1 MLSFRLDPSSKKP
14 QSSTSSPVSRAK
26 FLPRN
31 QSEIVDRRRLLVAG
45 AALATSIMLPISRI
59 HAKPMASARL
69 ADFKSPR
76 FGLVTY
82 LWGKDMELPALL
94 EACEYA
100 GMAGVELRTEH
111 KHGVEPSLSD
121 LQRKEVRKQFDR
133 SGITLVGYGSNCEFH
148 SPKPDVLAANIKL
161 CKDYIHLMHD
171 CGGSGVK
178 VKPNAFAP
186 DVPRAKTIE
195 QIGNALNELAQYG
208 EGYGQQIRLEVHGQ
222 GTSELSVVRDIFQ
235 VATHPNVTVCW
246 NSNNEDLAPP
256 GLEDNFNMVRARF
269 GDTLHLRELNLN
281 DYPYQDLIKLL
292 VKTEYTGWV
301 LMEARTDPKN
311 KPEAMKEQRA
321 IFDSMV
327 QLAIK
332 ANPISNATPS
342 N

>member
-1 MLSFRLDPSSKKP
+1 MLSFRSDPSSKKP
-14 QSSTSSPVSRAK
+14 QLPEYSPVSRVRV
-26 FLPRN
+26 LSRN
-31 QSEIVDRRRLLVAG
+31 QGEIVDRRRLLVGG
-45 AALATSIMLPISRI
+45 AALATSIMLPNSRI
-59 HAKPMASARL
+59 HANPIASPRAS
-69 ADFKSPR
+69 DFQSPR

-82 LWGKDMELPALL
+82 LWGKDMVLPALL

-111 KHGVEPSLSD
+111 KHGVEPGLSD
-121 LQRKEVRKQFDR
+121 LQRKEVRKQFER

-148 SPKPDVLAANIKL
+148 SPKPDVLAANIQL

-195 QIGNALNELAQYG
+195 QIGNALNELAEYG
-208 EGYGQQIRLEVHGQ
+208 EKYGQQIRLEVHGQ
-222 GTSELSVVRDIFQ
+222 GTSELSVVRDIYQ
-235 VATHPNVTVCW
+235 VARHPNATVCW
-246 NSNNEDLAPP
+246 NSNNEDLAAP
-256 GLEDNFNMVRARF
+256 GLEANFNMVRSRF
-269 GDTLHLRELNLN
+269 GETLHLRELNLN
-281 DYPYQDLIKLL
+281 DYPYQDLINLL

-311 KPEAMKEQRA
+311 KLEAMKEQRA

-342 N
+342 K